1 MVRFVKAAT
10 AAVGICCSTLSLAD
24 VIVIDFNNISTG
36 GQFSTPQFEDGFVID
51 PALAPFDPVIDTL
64 PGQMG
69 SDGTPFLFFCGWCAD
84 DATEG
89 VSIYSQTGLTFELDS
104 LDAFSGG
111 ALPLQ
116 NFQGTGMVTGH
127 FPGGGT
133 ISQAFSANIA
143 IDTVLF
149 DDAWTNLTSID
160 IEFSVSSFYPAFV
173 VPAVDNITLQAVPIP
188 AAVWLFGSALAGLGW
203 LRRRQTV

>member
-1 MVRFVKAAT
+1 
-10 AAVGICCSTLSLAD
+10 
-24 VIVIDFNNISTG
+24 
-36 GQFSTPQFEDGFVID
+36 
-51 PALAPFDPVIDTL
+51 LAPFVPVIATTN
-64 PGQMG
+64 GG
-69 SDGTPFLFFCGWCAD
+69 NGTPFLFFCGWCAD
-84 DATEG
+84 DANEG
-89 VSIYSQTGLTFELDS
+89 VSIYSQNGLTFELDS

-111 ALPLQ
+111 SLPLQ

-127 FPGGGT
+127 YQEGGT
-133 ISQAFSANIA
+133 ISQAFSANVA

-173 VPAVDNITLQAVPIP
+173 VPGVDNITLQAVPIP